1 MVHAPPKVNILKCF
15 LVKVDECSDLG
26 VVRTGRRPCLCLD
39 LLHDYL
45 SHLPGE
51 GRVPQTTTCVVS
63 AKQMYKDVAF
73 LSYKLLCMGLSWIPG
88 CLVINWMMRI
98 NQDEKQSEIHNSLKM
113 IKFLFSKLYG
123 WERDFKKAKRES
135 AAKLPLSVGPYPQG
149 RLSSLEDC
157 EYKTQQKASE
167 RPLICFHL
175 KTQSQLS
182 FLKGMKDNDS
192 KYGRLVLQTAI
203 CPKWIII
210 LDDEL

>member
-1 MVHAPPKVNILKCF
+1 MEHAPPKVNILKCF

-45 SHLPGE
+45 SHLSWE

-63 AKQMYKDVAF
+63 AKQIYKDVAF
-73 LSYKLLCMGLSWIPG
+73 LGYKLLCMGLSWIPV

-123 WERDFKKAKRES
+123 WERDFKKAKRAPRNFRCQWALTHKEGFLLWKTVS
-135 AAKLPLSVGPYPQG
+135 LRHNRKHQKGLWFVFIWKLKVSFHFWK
-149 RLSSLEDC
+149 EW
-157 EYKTQQKASE
+157 KIMTQNMA
-167 RPLICFHL
+167 
-175 KTQSQLS
+175 
-182 FLKGMKDNDS
+182 D
-192 KYGRLVLQTAI
+192 
-203 CPKWIII
+203 
-210 LDDEL
+210 